1 LTVTAA
7 NTVTVADPTG
17 TAGWSVA
24 TISVETVNAQENVTY
39 YLRGATSTTNAGAI
53 SVDYS
58 IGTNGALTAV
68 DLFAYHPDGA
78 LTATFYS
85 GAEALD
91 GYAYTQYLL
100 NTSGTLTEV
109 IAVTA
114 AGKAYIGS

>member
-1 LTVTAA
+1 MERRNHFRRNGQSGERHVLSSWA
-7 NTVTVADPTG
+7 
-17 TAGWSVA
+17 
-24 TISVETVNAQENVTY
+24 
-39 YLRGATSTTNAGAI
+39 
-53 SVDYS
+53 
-58 IGTNGALTAV
+58 NGALTAV